1 MYDLFGVSVH
11 IIVTQDH
18 ITLKGIDAFIGI
30 VLETCETDVKRFAS
44 INLFVD
50 VAV

>member
-1 MYDLFGVSVH
+1 VYDLFGVSVH

-30 VLETCETDVKRFAS
+30 VLDMRNWCKKICEH
-44 INLFVD
+44 
-50 VAV
+50 